1 MKDSF
6 NANPRPHFV
15 IVPLMAQG
23 HMIPAVDM
31 ARLLAD
37 GGATIS
43 FITTPINA
51 ARIRPIIDRIHNSAL
66 PIRFIELRFPSAEA
80 GIPEDCENF
89 DLITSENLLKPFV
102 EALPLLCPQLESY
115 LQQSSTPKP
124 DCIIADNW
132 HYWTVEVARKFGIPR
147 LVFHGQSCFSIY
159 CSTVL
164 RRRKMLDE
172 IEDDFQVFELPEMPE
187 KIEVMKAQVRRWVD
201 SPDGYNIRQMFYA
214 GEAAADG
221 IVINTFDELEP
232 WYIDSYRKKAIGKK
246 VWTIGPLSLYNKHVE
261 DRASRGK
268 PSSIDGGVLLQ
279 WLNGKTSNSV
289 ILVSFGS
296 ISRNAFPQIIEIGYA
311 LEASKIP
318 FIWVVK
324 EADSAAAAAVG
335 DIETDKWM
343 SEFEERTRLT
353 GLVIRGWAPQSVILS
368 HEAVGGF
375 MTHCGWNSTLEAIA
389 AGVPMVTWPRFGDQ
403 FLNERMVVDVLKV
416 GVAVGVKLPPT
427 KVVMAAGEKGLRVVR
442 REEVEEA
449 VRKLMGRG
457 EEAEERRKRVREF
470 GVMASK
476 AMEDGGSSFH
486 NLKDLINFA
495 ASHST

>member
-1 MKDSF
+1 
-6 NANPRPHFV
+6 
-15 IVPLMAQG
+15 MAQG

-80 GIPEDCENF
+80 A
-89 DLITSENLLKPFV
+89 ENLLKPFV

-187 KIEVMKAQVRRWVD
+187 KIEVMKAQV
-201 SPDGYNIRQMFYA
+201 
-214 GEAAADG
+214 
-221 IVINTFDELEP
+221 
-232 WYIDSYRKKAIGKK
+232 
-246 VWTIGPLSLYNKHVE
+246 WTIGPLSLYNKHVE

-324 EADSAAAAAVG
+324 
-335 DIETDKWM
+335 ETDKWM